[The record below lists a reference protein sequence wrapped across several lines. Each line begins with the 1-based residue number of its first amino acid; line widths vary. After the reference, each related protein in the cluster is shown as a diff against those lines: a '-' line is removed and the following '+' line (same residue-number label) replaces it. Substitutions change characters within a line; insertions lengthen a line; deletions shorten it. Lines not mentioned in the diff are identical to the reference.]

1 MKKNSKKI
9 RMQTSQN
16 RPVEVNYIGNGL
28 KSTVRYA
35 DTNMYDLYLFQ
46 DKINYEQHQS
56 AEWLHSLAIRSNV
69 KTSVQSFLSNPIR
82 FGGRAGQSERS
93 AQSRITLMEA
103 LEHIKSRCGKVS
115 ASLLEGIVIYNQTL
129 SEWSRSSGKSRT
141 GKLQMLQS
149 ALDEVGKFR
158 GM

>member
-93 AQSRITLMEA
+93 AQSKITLNRA
-103 LEHIKSRCGKVS
+103 LEHVKKTCGNLS
-115 ASLLEGIVIYNQTL
+115 ASILEGVVIYNQNI
-129 SEWSRSSGKSRT
+129 SEWSRSVGKSRT
-141 GKLQMLQS
+141 GKLQMLQG
-149 ALDEVGKFR
+149 ALNELGNFR
-158 GM
+158 D